1 MQLIIEELSR
11 YSKFA
16 NKKVAEDIKAAEVAE
31 KAFDDSK
38 LHEKMYE
45 SCFTHQEQMT
55 ERIEFLTLFAQE
67 CSKTISKDQLAQLW
81 NVLVD
86 QNQIKFDKKQVFL
99 MLKNFVTIAMAGES
113 DNRVIALEDLCAFY
127 RECIAQGLTDFSN
140 LDLEGAICLISF
152 FILINS
158 QQGRLKLLRDDKNGP
173 KTSASKGILKK
184 SGELVTSISS
194 NKGAV
199 AQNLTFA
206 KQNDITGAA

>member
-1 MQLIIEELSR
+1 
-11 YSKFA
+11 
-16 NKKVAEDIKAAEVAE
+16 
-31 KAFDDSK
+31 
-38 LHEKMYE
+38 
-45 SCFTHQEQMT
+45 
-55 ERIEFLTLFAQE
+55 
-67 CSKTISKDQLAQLW
+67 
-81 NVLVD
+81 
-86 QNQIKFDKKQVFL
+86 

-199 AQNLTFA
+199 A
-206 KQNDITGAA
+206 